1 MAALAK
7 EKPRLAII
15 RPTASAPRL
24 LEQVRNTIRMRH
36 YSIRTE
42 EAYLHWIKRFIL
54 FHGKRHPSEMG
65 PTEVE
70 TFLTDLAVKGKVS
83 ASTQN
88 QALNAI
94 VFLYRAVLQR
104 ELGWLENIERAKKP
118 AKRPV
123 VFTRKEAQAILHR
136 LDGTKWLMANLL
148 YGAGLRVMECLR
160 LRVKDLDFGLNQ
172 IVVRDG
178 KGQKDRV
185 TPLPTLV
192 IPALQQQIEE
202 VRRTR
207 ENNLAD
213 GYGEVSL
220 PFALARKYP
229 NAARELPW
237 WYIFPASQRSRD
249 PYSGRIKRHHL
260 DDSAIQRAVK
270 QAVRATGILKPV
282 SCHSFRHS
290 FATHLLATGHDIR
303 TIQQLLGHQ
312 DVRTTMI
319 YTHVL
324 GKSAQGVSSPLDA
337 LSPVMNEGVRGQPH
351 ANHAGGLHLTQHF
364 ASCWQNHDRRWAAAG
379 AFRPFDKVR

>member
-24 LEQVRNTIRMRH
+24 LE
-36 YSIRTE
+36 
-42 EAYLHWIKRFIL
+42 
-54 FHGKRHPSEMG
+54 HPSEMG